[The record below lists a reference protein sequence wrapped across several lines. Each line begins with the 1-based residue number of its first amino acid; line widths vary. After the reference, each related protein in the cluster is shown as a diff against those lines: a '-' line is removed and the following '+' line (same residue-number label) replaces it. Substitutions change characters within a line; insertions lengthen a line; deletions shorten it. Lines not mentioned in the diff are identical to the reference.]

1 MTPKEVHFQY
11 EILYLVLDHGAL
23 PVCTPIYSPSVTF
36 LFWHDQVDLLLS
48 KFLFTFLDDVT

>member
-23 PVCTPIYSPSVTF
+23 PV
-36 LFWHDQVDLLLS
+36 
-48 KFLFTFLDDVT
+48 